1 MYNWLKFFHPF
12 HWLLIKRRL
21 NFLHLLFHKIDCN
34 RQLSSH
40 SKRFLFPREDG
51 CHLPG
56 MGWVGFEPFFCPRRV
71 PSWENAR
78 GERWPYLGT
87 PTHAIQYHTMPY
99 LGTPTYTIQCHTSAI
114 LWDTNPCHTL
124 PYQCIAVACRGS
136 LYTIPQHIIRL
147 AILYYT
153 SDIRG

>member
-87 PTHAIQYHTMPY
+87 PTHAILCHTMPY

-124 PYQCIAVACRGS
+124 PYQCTAVACRGS